1 MLVYGHRGAR
11 GYAPENTLPSFSL
24 AREMGVDGVELDV
37 HLSRDGEVIVIHD
50 ATLNRTTNG
59 DGAVST
65 LTLNELRKLDAG
77 VKFGDKWRGTRI
89 PTLDEVFTLMGRS
102 IKYKVEIKRGSDHYP
117 GIERKVIELVRR
129 HKVDA
134 QIISFDFDAL
144 ETIRKLDG
152 EVSIGLIFVGRIRW
166 FIEPA
171 KKLGAQWL
179 HAAYELIDEKGIKE
193 AHANGL
199 MVGSWTVNDEQD
211 AKRLAD
217 MGVDDITSDYP
228 DKIIKALRGAKS

>member
-89 PTLDEVFTLMGRS
+89 PTLDEVFTVMGRS
-102 IKYKVEIKRGSDHYP
+102 VKYKVEIKRGSDQYP

-144 ETIRKLDG
+144 ETVRKLDG

-171 KKLGAQWL
+171 KKLRAQWL
-179 HAAYELIDEKGIKE
+179 HAAHELIDEGGIKE

-228 DKIIKALRGAKS
+228 DKIIKALRGAKT